1 MSIIGDEF
9 MQLSL
14 LVMEKLRD
22 KIRIKENKKIQKI
35 TKFPNTKESESLVN
49 SKSLESFGVK
59 APLYCPNSFP
69 LKQLCVKYV
78 CIILPS
84 PPLVRESTFGFKPGT
99 KNNQNVKFRQD
110 AKNSLQVLPSFEVY
124 TLPVTYPEKVEE
136 TIETPMKVEPLDHTK
151 LKDLGLNT
159 CSHDLFPSSM
169 EFPSVDEP
177 KPQLLPNYL
186 PLDVNLGDK
195 RGPKPPIKS
204 YSPDSFRKKVV
215 DHLTIHIPH
224 SPHIASFYPRDVYC
238 YYHPCIDDP

>member
-14 LVMEKLRD
+14 LLMEKLRD
-22 KIRIKENKKIQKI
+22 KIRIKENKKIQQI
-35 TKFPNTKESESLVN
+35 TKFPDTKESESLVN

-59 APLYCPNSFP
+59 ASLSCPNSFTP
-69 LKQLCVKYV
+69 KQLCVKYD
-78 CIILPS
+78 CTILPS

-110 AKNSLQVLPSFEVY
+110 AKNSLRVLPSFEVY
-124 TLPVTYPEKVEE
+124 TPLVIYPEEVKE
-136 TIETPMKVEPLDHTK
+136 TIETPMKVEPLNHTK
-151 LKDLGLNT
+151 LEDLGLNT
-159 CSHDLFPSSM
+159 CSHDLFPSSR

-177 KPQLLPNYL
+177 KPQLLHNSS

-195 RGPKPPIKS
+195 IGPKPPIKS
-204 YSPDSFRKKVV
+204 HSPDSFKRKVV
-215 DHLTIHIPH
+215 NHLTIHIPP